1 MTPIRLVVADDQSL
15 IRLALRVLVA
25 DEDDIELAGEAED
38 GPGALE
44 LVTRERPDVALLDI
58 RMPTMDGLEVLRRI
72 CADPVLSGT
81 RVVIMTTFD
90 IDRYVFEA
98 LSAGAAGFVTKDTD
112 PGEILRAVRVV
123 AGGESLLSPSVTRKV
138 IGHFSARTPGPA
150 VEPHPRL
157 SSLTA
162 REREILGW
170 VATGRSNDEIAE
182 RLVVSPATVRTH
194 IGRSMMKLG
203 ARDRAQLVVFA
214 YRSGVEIPE

>member
-1 MTPIRLVVADDQSL
+1 MTAIRLVVADDQSL
-15 IRLALRVLVA
+15 IRIALRVLVG
-25 DEDDIELAGEAED
+25 DEDDIVLAGEAED
-38 GPGALE
+38 GPEALA
-44 LVTRERPDVALLDI
+44 LITREKPDVALLDI
-58 RMPTMDGLEVLRRI
+58 RMPGMDGLEVLRRV
-72 CADPVLSGT
+72 CADPDLSGT
-81 RVVIMTTFD
+81 QVVIMTTFD
-90 IDRYVFEA
+90 IDQYVFEA

-112 PGEILRAVRVV
+112 PAEILRAVRVV

-138 IGHFSARTPGPA
+138 IGHFSERAAGPA
-150 VEPHPRL
+150 PDPHPRL

-214 YRSGVEIPE
+214 YRSGVDIPD